1 MTTAVQMNAEIPQT
15 KETDITVEKKMIK
28 GSGDRLYQFK
38 EWLPSIIILSIAIY
52 LVLNRGNYLFI
63 DNADLV
69 IHEAGH
75 FFFRFLGKFIY
86 TAGGTLMQIILPSLI
101 AWYFFKNSYRT
112 GVQFSLL
119 WLGQNFINISVYA
132 ADAQARK
139 LHLLGDNKVYH
150 DWHYMLYE
158 LHILSYDY
166 LVGYFLFVIAI
177 IIFIVAILMPLVIK
191 D

>member
-1 MTTAVQMNAEIPQT
+1 MNAEILQI
-15 KETDITVEKKMIK
+15 KETDITAEMKITKANGDSLYHFKK
-28 GSGDRLYQFK
+28 
-38 EWLPSIIILSIAIY
+38 WLPSIIIFPIIIY
-52 LVLNRGNYLFI
+52 LVINRGNYLFI

-75 FFFRFLGKFIY
+75 FFFRFFGRFIY

-101 AWYFFKNSYRT
+101 AWYFFRNSYRT

-132 ADAQARK
+132 ADAQARR
-139 LHLLGDNKVYH
+139 LHLLGGNKVYH
-150 DWHYMLYE
+150 DWHFMLSE
-158 LHILSYDY
+158 LHILNYDY
-166 LVGYFLFVIAI
+166 AVGYLLFSIAI
-177 IIFIVAILMPLVIK
+177 IIFIVALLMPLVIK

>member
-1 MTTAVQMNAEIPQT
+1 MNAEIPQT
-15 KETDITVEKKMIK
+15 KETDITVDEKMKNGNGDKLYHIK
-28 GSGDRLYQFK
+28 K
-38 EWLPSIIILSIAIY
+38 WLPSIIILPITIY
-52 LVLNRGNYLFI
+52 LVFNRGNYLFI

-75 FFFRFLGKFIY
+75 FFFRFFGKFIY

-101 AWYFFKNSYRT
+101 AWYFFRNSYRT

-119 WLGQNFINISVYA
+119 WVGQNFINISVYA
-132 ADAQARK
+132 ADAQSMK
-139 LHLLGDNKVYH
+139 LHLLGGNKVYH
-150 DWHYMLYE
+150 DWHF
-158 LHILSYDY
+158 ILSELNILNYDY
-166 LVGYFLFVIAI
+166 AVGYLLFGAAI